1 MLLTGFG
8 NGGIMGSLIEEWRVC
23 WMVFREIKKTETGL
37 LKMYENVGFKIV
49 DENDEE
55 YIMVC
60 EL

>member
-8 NGGIMGSLIEEWRVC
+8 NGGIMSLLIEEWRDC
-23 WMVFREIKKTETGL
+23 WMVFREINYAV
-37 LKMYENVGFKIV
+37 KMYENVGFKIV